1 MTESSA
7 MQRVEP
13 ATDPEL
19 LGELMDLDEDEQHL
33 LKRMILQ
40 AKYKDGERVKMT
52 DVTMVNEFLKLDPE
66 YDDLSVFRNIS
77 VYTAPQVIK
86 EYSDKTEIALKH
98 ELIPIKHS
106 LAEVLKRRV
115 SRRDFSKGPMSLQ
128 ELTSLLHYAYGVR
141 KQHIAY
147 NVKGFP
153 IRFVPTTG
161 GLQAVE
167 IYLVANAVDG
177 VEQGLYHFNAAK
189 HALEEVDR
197 GNMRRRVVQCA
208 VYQEWLD
215 AASAVFFLTC
225 DMRKVYWK
233 YGRRAYRFVHVDL
246 GIIAQTMQLVATS
259 LGLRSCMV
267 AGYQDNQ
274 VNDLLQIDGRD
285 EFIGLMF
292 AVGRKPWQAGP
303 AEPTAPEAPAAAVAD
318 PKAE

>member
-1 MTESSA
+1 MTESA
-7 MQRVEP
+7 AILRQEP
-13 ATDPEL
+13 APDPEL
-19 LGELMDLDEDEQHL
+19 LEELMDLEDDEQQL
-33 LKRMILQ
+33 LKRMLRQ
-40 AKYKDGERVKMT
+40 AKYKDGERVTVT
-52 DVTMVNEFLKLDPE
+52 DVALVNEFLKLDPE
-66 YDDLSVFRNIS
+66 YDDLSVFQNIS
-77 VYTAPQVIK
+77 VYTAPEVIK
-86 EYSDKTEIALKH
+86 EYQSRTEIPLKD
-98 ELIPIKHS
+98 ELIPIRHS

-128 ELTSLLHYAYGVR
+128 ELTSLLHYSYGVR

-147 NVKGFP
+147 NVQGFP

-167 IYLVANAVDG
+167 IYLVANAVEG
-177 VEQGLYHFNAAK
+177 VEQGLYHYNARK

-246 GIIAQTMQLVATS
+246 GIIAQTLQLVAGAI
-259 LGLRSCMV
+259 GLRSCMV

-292 AVGRKPWQAGP
+292 AVGRKPWEAGP
-303 AEPTAPEAPAAAVAD
+303 NDKGARGDAAGAVAES
-318 PKAE
+318 PAE